1 MTTEQILDRLAGIIR
16 DITEFYGELSQELTN
31 LRVVVDNTRVYS
43 DVKKTPTERFYSFR
57 GRLRRLNKEK
67 TRKGKQLYISQKR
80 SLIICLMFL
89 NNN

>member
-43 DVKKTPTERFYSFR
+43 DVKKTPTERFDSFR

-89 NNN
+89 NKN